1 VELRQ
6 IHDRQKLAAYFQG
19 DLPTH
24 AYSLGDL
31 DELYWPKTT
40 FYGEILGEKISRVTL
55 LYRGEGLPVLLA
67 LGPEGFFDEEYFRYL
82 SPRLPDP
89 FYAHFSPGLEKFF
102 LEDYQLH
109 NYGEHFKMSLVTPGS
124 SEKTN
129 PESCFRLNPSHIPE
143 LIELYDHSYPDHAF
157 DPRMVSTGK
166 YFGCRVG
173 GVLVSAAGVHV
184 YSSRFRVAALG
195 NITTHPDFRNQG
207 YARLVTSC
215 LCQDL
220 VHEVEYIGLNVK
232 ADNAAALH
240 IYRSLG
246 FKISSKY
253 SEFGLKRQF

>member
-1 VELRQ
+1 MEFRKIQ
-6 IHDRQKLAAYFQG
+6 DREKLAAYFQR

-31 DELYWPKTT
+31 DDFYWPKTT
-40 FYGEILGEKISRVTL
+40 FFGEILEDEISRVTL
-55 LYRGEGLPVLLA
+55 LYKGKGLPVLLA
-67 LGPEGFFDEEYFRYL
+67 LGSEGFFDEDYYRYL

-89 FYAHFSPGLEKFF
+89 FYAHLSPGLEKFF
-102 LEDYQLH
+102 EKDYELVDH
-109 NYGEHFKMSLVTPGS
+109 GEHYKMSLVTPPS
-124 SEKTN
+124 SEKNTR
-129 PESCFRLNPSHIPE
+129 EGCFRLNPSHITE
-143 LIELYDHSYPDHAF
+143 LNELYDQSYPDHAF
-157 DPRMVSTGK
+157 DPRMLSTGK
-166 YFGCRVG
+166 YLGCRVG
-173 GVLVSAAGVHV
+173 GILVSAAGVHV
-184 YSSRFRVAALG
+184 YSSRYRVAALG

-207 YARLVTSC
+207 YASLVTSC

-220 VHEVEYIGLNVK
+220 VDEVDTIGLNVK